1 MGERG
6 LGDSSLYLYNY
17 NTAANALTIDTS
29 SNVTFAG
36 TITFVKGN
44 WQKSSDGNQRIF
56 FDDNSISY
64 WKGGKSDN
72 TGSSH
77 IFRNYADSAVLTL
90 DNTSSKVATFSGPI
104 KLANAYVAGAPAA
117 TGYVTIQDSNG
128 TTYKVLVST

>member
-1 MGERG
+1 MVLDYPAGKSLLLR
-6 LGDSSLYLYNY
+6 DSSG
-17 NTAANALTIDTS
+17 TTALTLDS
-29 SNVTFAG
+29 SQNATFAG

-44 WQKSSDGNQRIF
+44 WQKSSDGNQRMF
-56 FDDNSISY
+56 FEDNSISY